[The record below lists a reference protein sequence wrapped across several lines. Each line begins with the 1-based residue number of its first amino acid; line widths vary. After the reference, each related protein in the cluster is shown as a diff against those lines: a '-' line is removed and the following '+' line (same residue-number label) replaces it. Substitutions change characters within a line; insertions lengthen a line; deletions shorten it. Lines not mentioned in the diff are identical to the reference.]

1 MSLGFEHLQTHI
13 CTDLSICTIGEHPW
27 QHVPNTSMMMTMLIN
42 MMVLHTT
49 QYFTPV
55 LLASGAGQCCWL
67 VVLIVLAS
75 GAAQWCCPV
84 VLSSSR
90 WPTWQVYCAAC
101 TPMHEHVRI
110 YFEFI
115 IPITIIPISII
126 IIILIIISI
135 IIIIVIVAIIII
147 TNIIS
152 NVIMDVFVT
161 CCQGSWPM
169 LPASGADQW

>member
-1 MSLGFEHLQTHI
+1 
-13 CTDLSICTIGEHPW
+13 
-27 QHVPNTSMMMTMLIN
+27 MMMTMLMN

-55 LLASGAGQCCWL
+55 LLASVAGQCCWP

-75 GAAQWCCPV
+75 GAGQWCCPV

-101 TPMHEHVRI
+101 TLMHAHVRM

-115 IPITIIPISII
+115 IPITIIPMSLII
-126 IIILIIISI
+126 IIIIIISI

-147 TNIIS
+147 INIIS
-152 NVIMDVFVT
+152 IVMIDVFVT
-161 CCQGSWPM
+161 CSQESWPM
-169 LPASGADQW
+169 LPASGDD

>member
-1 MSLGFEHLQTHI
+1 
-13 CTDLSICTIGEHPW
+13 
-27 QHVPNTSMMMTMLIN
+27 MMMTMLIN

-49 QYFTPV
+49 ECFSPL
-55 LLASGAGQCCWL
+55 LLASGAGQCWWL

-75 GAAQWCCPV
+75 GAAKWCCPV

-101 TPMHEHVRI
+101 TLIHAHVRM

-126 IIILIIISI
+126 IINLIIISI
-135 IIIIVIVAIIII
+135 ILIIVAIIII

-152 NVIMDVFVT
+152 IVIIDVFVT

-169 LPASGADQW
+169 VPASGADQW

>member
-1 MSLGFEHLQTHI
+1 
-13 CTDLSICTIGEHPW
+13 
-27 QHVPNTSMMMTMLIN
+27 MTMLIN

-49 QYFTPV
+49 EYFSPL
-55 LLASGAGQCCWL
+55 LLASGAGQCWWL

-75 GAAQWCCPV
+75 CTAKWCCPV

-101 TPMHEHVRI
+101 TLIHAHVRM

-126 IIILIIISI
+126 IINLIIISI
-135 IIIIVIVAIIII
+135 ILIIVAIIII

-152 NVIMDVFVT
+152 IVIIDVFVT

-169 LPASGADQW
+169 VPASGADQW

>member
-1 MSLGFEHLQTHI
+1 
-13 CTDLSICTIGEHPW
+13 
-27 QHVPNTSMMMTMLIN
+27 MMMTMLMN

-49 QYFTPV
+49 QDFTPV
-55 LLASGAGQCCWL
+55 LLASDAGQWSWP

-75 GAAQWCCPV
+75 GAGQWCCPV
-84 VLSSSR
+84 VLSSYR

-101 TPMHEHVRI
+101 TLMRAHVRMH
-110 YFEFI
+110 FECI
-115 IPITIIPISII
+115 IPITIIPTSII
-126 IIILIIISI
+126 IIIIIIISI

-147 TNIIS
+147 INIMSI
-152 NVIMDVFVT
+152 VITDVFVT